1 MKITNCKVNHMTNP
15 CGYQMGT
22 PVFSY
27 VVEEAEGKQQTEA
40 RIVVSEAKSGVTVAD
55 TGFLEDLDRLG
66 QQVSCSLQPR
76 TRYEWK
82 VTVRTDAGEEAES
95 DPQYFETGKM
105 GEPWEGRW
113 ITCRKTSERH
123 PIFQK
128 SFSLED
134 SAGEEGRIGGEE
146 TGGEEGRIGGEGTGS
161 EEKCI
166 DGEGTGGEE
175 GRVGG
180 ENSARED
187 FAEARLYLCGLG
199 LYEARLNGHPVTEER
214 LTPYCNDYSI
224 WVQCQ
229 TYDVS
234 ELLEKENQLSVTLAP
249 GWYMGRF
256 GFTSKPGQEG
266 YYGTEYKLIAEL
278 RVVQRDGTVRV
289 IGTDDTW
296 TVKRS
301 NIIFSNIYDG
311 EQVDDTLEELPE
323 EQVEYCEGPTDVRDR
338 MSIPVYAQEKLEPV
352 ELLRTPAGEWVFD
365 LGQNMAGSFRL
376 RVQEPAGTR
385 IHVQVG
391 EVLQG
396 GNFYRDNLRSAKAEY
411 LYISDGREHILE
423 PRFTFYGYRYAKVEG
438 ASNLKISDFTG
449 LAYYSDIS
457 RTGRLETGD
466 AMFNRLLSNISW
478 GQKGNFLD
486 VPTDC
491 PQRDERMGWTADT
504 QVFVP
509 TASYLTDSYAFY
521 RKYLYDMRMEQSHN
535 EGAVPHVIPSFGMR
549 ESCSVWGDAAC
560 IMPWSLYL
568 FYGDKQILEESYG
581 SMKDWVA
588 YIGQV
593 DGENHGWRDI
603 FHFGDWLALDHPA
616 GGKDQTAGG
625 TEEGFIADVYYL
637 NDARILEKTAKLLD
651 RPEEAEQYRELG
663 EKILRGLREEYFT
676 PTGRCAVNTQTAYVL
691 SLHYGLTE
699 NREKAL
705 CSLLTLLKHKKNK
718 IQTGFVGTPL
728 ILQVLSAEKQDK
740 LAYEIL
746 HNEEYPGW
754 LYEITLGATTVWER
768 WNSMEPDG
776 SVSSTGMNSFNH
788 YAYGSVGEWM
798 WRTLA
803 GISPVEECPGFRKAL
818 IRPVPDYKTS
828 YVDAEYL
835 SPAGT
840 YRVKWKV
847 LGADEVELQVEVPFD
862 CEAVLE
868 LPYAKDV
875 PKRQT
880 LQAGRHGFLYHTEEP
895 LKRILSTNV
904 PIGELMEVPEAKGM
918 LTQMIPNLEQLPGS
932 MRGMTLRQVMAR
944 YGDNAEMASRFD
956 RLDEMLG
963 RL

>member
-1 MKITNCKVNHMTNP
+1 MKITHCKVNHMENP
-15 CGYQMGT
+15 CGYQMGE

-27 VVEEAEGKQQTEA
+27 MVEEAEGKRQTEA
-40 RIVVSEAKSGVTVAD
+40 RIVVTEAKSGALVAD
-55 TGFLEDLDRLG
+55 TRFLENLNPLG
-66 QQVSCSLQPR
+66 YPISCRLQPR
-76 TRYEWK
+76 TKYEWK
-82 VTVRTDAGEEAES
+82 VTVRTDAGEEAVS
-95 DPQYFETGKM
+95 DFRYFETGKM
-105 GEPWEGRW
+105 EELWEGRW
-113 ITCRKTSERH
+113 ITCKNTSERH
-123 PIFQK
+123 PVFRK
-128 SFSLED
+128 SFSLE
-134 SAGEEGRIGGEE
+134 SFSEEEG
-146 TGGEEGRIGGEGTGS
+146 
-161 EEKCI
+161 
-166 DGEGTGGEE
+166 
-175 GRVGG
+175 
-180 ENSARED
+180 
-187 FAEARLYLCGLG
+187 FAEARLYICGLG
-199 LYEARLNGHPVTEER
+199 LYEARLNGQPVTKER
-214 LTPYCNDYSI
+214 LTPYCNDYST

-234 ELLEKENQLSVTLAP
+234 GLLEKENQLSVVLAP

-256 GFTSKPGQEG
+256 GFTRRTGQRG
-266 YYGTEYKLIAEL
+266 YYGTEYRLIAEL
-278 RVVQRDGTVRV
+278 RVVCKDGTVRV
-289 IGTDDTW
+289 LGTDDTW
-296 TVKRS
+296 TVGRS
-301 NIIFSNIYDG
+301 NIVFSGIYDG

-323 EQVEYCEGPTDVRDR
+323 EPVSYCEGPAELRDR
-338 MSIPVYAQEKLEPV
+338 MSIPVYVQEELKPV

-365 LGQNMAGSFRL
+365 LGQNMAGGFRL
-376 RVQEPAGTR
+376 HVQEPAGSR

-396 GNFYRDNLRSAKAEY
+396 GNFYRDNLRTAKAEY
-411 LYISDGREHILE
+411 IYISNGKEQILE

-438 ASNLKISDFTG
+438 VSNLKLSDFTG
-449 LAYYSDIS
+449 LAFYSDIEQ
-457 RTGRLETGD
+457 TGHLETGD
-466 AMFNRLLSNISW
+466 AMLNRLLSNIWW
-478 GQKGNFLD
+478 GQKSNFID

-509 TASYLTDSYAFY
+509 TASYMADSYAFY

-535 EGAVPHVIPSFGMR
+535 EGAVPNVIPSFGTK

-581 SMKDWVA
+581 SMKAWVD
-588 YIGQV
+588 YIGRV
-593 DGENHGWRDI
+593 DGDNHGWRDI
-603 FHFGDWLALDHPA
+603 FHFGDWLALDHPS

-637 NDARILEKTAKLLD
+637 NSARILEKTARLLG
-651 RPEEAEQYRELG
+651 RPEDAGRYRELG
-663 EKILRGLREEYFT
+663 DKILRGLREEYFT
-676 PTGRCAVNTQTAYVL
+676 PTGRCAVNTQTAHVL
-691 SLHYGLTE
+691 SLYYDLTQ

-705 CSLLTLLKHKKNK
+705 KSLLTLLKFKKNK

-728 ILQVLSAEKQDK
+728 ILQVLSAGNQDK
-740 LAYEIL
+740 AAYEIL

-818 IRPVPDYKTS
+818 IRPVPDYKTG
-828 YVDAEYL
+828 YVDAEYA
-835 SPAGT
+835 SPAGI

-847 LGADEVELQVEVPFD
+847 LGTDQVELYVEVPFG

-868 LPYAKDV
+868 LPYAKDM
-875 PKRQT
+875 PKKQN
-880 LQAGRHGFLYHTEEP
+880 LQAGRYEFTYHTEEP

-904 PIGELMEVPEAKGM
+904 PIGELMEVPKAKEM
-918 LTQMIPNLEQLPGS
+918 LTRMIPGLKQLPGS
-932 MRGMTLRQVMAR
+932 MLGMTLRQAMAR
-944 YGDNAEMASRFD
+944 YGSNAETASGFD
-956 RLDEMLG
+956 RLDEMLKS
-963 RL
+963 L